1 MTSYYG
7 RLLPLLAWGFA
18 LLLGTASSAPAQS
31 TTDYDDNDN
40 GLIDVTTLAQL
51 NAIRWDLNGDGF
63 LDTGT
68 TTADTM
74 AYQAAFPNA
83 ATGMGCPSSG
93 CAGYELRANLDFDT
107 TGDDDIADAP
117 YANWTAIGPSY
128 PNPYTSEF
136 KGNNHTISNLTI
148 SGVTTFDRMGLFG
161 QLSFTATISGVG
173 LVDVNINAMVP
184 HGTHIGALVGW
195 NRGGTVHSSYAT
207 GSISVTSARPNW
219 GNLHLGGLVGTNDP
233 GTIAASWSSV
243 DVSASGDQTIEAG
256 GLVGRFIEGTGDA
269 SIIASYA
276 TGSVSATASPSF
288 MDSRGAFAGGLV
300 GIASG
305 TLEIARITASYA
317 TGHVS
322 ASSTRTGNPGGVFV
336 NGLIGHRNLITV
348 TASYWDTGT
357 TSIADDSDLTPPEGK
372 TTSELQSVTS
382 YTGIYANWNVDVDGT
397 AGNDDP
403 WTFGKSDQYPV
414 LKYVG
419 MDTTAQYSAQPQ
431 GVPTGVTVTA
441 LVDTLAVN
449 WTAAS
454 NADGYKVQWKSGT
467 QNYPT
472 SDQQASTHGQ
482 TTISGGSTTTYKIPG
497 LTAGTTYTVRVIA
510 TKTGGS
516 DSAPSAEQ
524 TGVPKNTP
532 PGMPTG
538 VMVTAQV
545 VALRVTWTA
554 GANADGYKVQWKS
567 GGQAYDAV
575 AREYAVVGRDTTI
588 TGLTAGTIYTVR
600 VIATRNNADD
610 GSASSEE
617 TGTPL
622 ALPTLSIGTPSVAE
636 GAAGATATLSFAVT
650 LSYAS
655 QHEVTVAYADAG
667 TGSATSGTD
676 YTALAAGTLTFSP
689 GATSQSL
696 AVSVTGDDT
705 DEPDETVVVTL
716 SNPTNATLGT
726 ANGTGTITDD
736 DPAVATLVLSPASIS
751 ENGGV
756 TTVTATLST
765 PESAAVT
772 ITVSAMAV
780 APSVSGDFTL
790 SSATTLTIAAGQTT
804 SLGTVTIRANDNA
817 VVAATKSVTVSGTA
831 DDTPDIVA
839 APSDVTLMITDDD
852 APQMTLAL
860 SPQSISENGGV
871 TTVTATLDRPA
882 SAAVTITVSAMA
894 VPPSVSGD
902 FTLSSATTLTIAA
915 GQTTSMGTVTIRAND
930 NAVVAAPKS
939 VTVSGTADDTPD
951 IVAAPSDVTLT
962 ITDDDAPQMTLALSP
977 QSISEN
983 GGVTTVTATLD
994 RPASAAVTITVSA
1007 MAVPPSVSGDFTLSS
1022 ATTLTIAAGQTTSMG
1037 TVTIRANDNA
1047 VVAATKSVTVSGT
1060 ADDTPDIVAAPSD
1073 VTLTI
1078 TDDDAPQMT
1087 LALSPQS
1094 ISENGGVTTV
1104 TATLDRPASAA
1115 VTITVSA
1122 MAVAPSVSGD
1132 FTLSSATTLTIA
1144 AGQMTSMG
1152 TVTIRANDNAVVA
1165 ATKSVTVSG
1174 TADDTPDIV
1183 AAPSDVT
1190 LMITDDDAPQV
1201 TLALSPQSISENGGV
1216 TTVTATLD
1224 RPASAAVTITVSA
1237 MAVPPSVS
1245 GDFTLSSATT
1255 LTIAAGQTTS
1265 LGTVTIR
1272 ANDNAVVAA
1281 TKSVTVSGTADDTPD
1296 IVAAPSDVTLTITD
1310 DDIAGNIP
1318 ADDPD
1323 VATSVPSFTDAV
1335 DFQRYQQGTPITP
1348 VIFPTVTDGDGKLT
1362 YSLPDLPPGLT
1373 YTAPGDEDKHSG
1385 ILSGTPTEP
1394 QAKTRYNL
1402 TVTDEDQDEGSASFF
1417 IVIDRDLLPSFGDTT
1432 IAAQVYVQNREIET
1446 LTLPRATGGDSALA
1460 YALTPDLP
1468 AGLTFDAETF
1478 GVSGT
1483 PIKAMGEMTYTL
1495 TATDKDGD
1503 AATFAFTVAVMADLM
1518 PTFGDTSIAAQR
1530 YTIGIAVNLI
1540 LPEAT
1545 GGDGSLAYFIFPYL
1559 PEALSFDPT
1568 TRTLSG
1574 TPLEAIAEATYTLS
1588 ALDADGDIVSLIFA
1602 MEVRLPSP
1610 DFDGNGQVNF
1620 ADFIGFVGKYGT
1632 RLGEDGYDARYDL
1645 NGDGVIGADDFWI
1658 FDAAFGSAG

>member
-51 NAIRWDLNGDGF
+51 NAIRWDLNGDGS

-207 GSISVTSARPNW
+207 GSISVTSARSNW

-243 DVSASGDQTIEAG
+243 DVSASGEQTIEAG

-839 APSDVTLMITDDD
+839 APSDVTL
-852 APQMTLAL
+852 
-860 SPQSISENGGV
+860 
-871 TTVTATLDRPA
+871 
-882 SAAVTITVSAMA
+882 
-894 VPPSVSGD
+894 
-902 FTLSSATTLTIAA
+902 
-915 GQTTSMGTVTIRAND
+915 
-930 NAVVAAPKS
+930 
-939 VTVSGTADDTPD
+939 
-951 IVAAPSDVTLT
+951 T

-1022 ATTLTIAAGQTTSMG
+1022 ATTLTIAAGQTTS
-1037 TVTIRANDNA
+1037 
-1047 VVAATKSVTVSGT
+1047 
-1060 ADDTPDIVAAPSD
+1060 
-1073 VTLTI
+1073 L
-1078 TDDDAPQMT
+1078 
-1087 LALSPQS
+1087 
-1094 ISENGGVTTV
+1094 
-1104 TATLDRPASAA
+1104 
-1115 VTITVSA
+1115 
-1122 MAVAPSVSGD
+1122 
-1132 FTLSSATTLTIA
+1132 
-1144 AGQMTSMG
+1144 G

-1265 LGTVTIR
+1265 MGTVTIR

-1281 TKSVTVSGTADDTPD
+1281 PKSVTVSGTADDTPD

-1518 PTFGDTSIAAQR
+1518 PTFGDTSIAAQS
-1530 YTIGIAVNLI
+1530 YLVNQEIDPLT

-1545 GGDGSLAYFIFPYL
+1545 GGDGLLAYFIFPYL
-1559 PEALSFDPT
+1559 PDALSFDPT

-1574 TPLEAIAEATYTLS
+1574 TPVEAIAEATYTLS
-1588 ALDADGDIVSLIFA
+1588 ALDADGDRASLTFTLD
-1602 MEVRLPSP
+1602 VQLPSP

-1620 ADFIGFVGKYGT
+1620 ADFVRFVGKYGT
-1632 RLGEDGYDARYDL
+1632 RRGEDGHDARYDL
-1645 NGDGVIGADDFWI
+1645 NGDGAVGLDDFLI
-1658 FDAAFGSAG
+1658 FEAAFGSAG